1 MINADRYP
9 VVMLDRTTSLE
20 ILPMFMHRG
29 LFSNYSSLPDRSEIL
44 ENAKVELGVESLT
57 KEQERKALSDAKEY
71 KSASYVFRDY
81 GSYVIAFSARLY
93 LDHIKGIEKAIESIQ
108 QNDPDNNVDLEKA
121 LKRIRL
127 YKLAHKVALIILSE
141 AYIQRKYEELEIS
154 KERIINYLGL
164 DANDKYI
171 YQDLSDVIFSLR
183 WLDYQKFEYKTKN
196 PLSKNRK
203 SFGNFI
209 YNVEEDAKSYK
220 LWINK
225 MFFGCVEH
233 LITDEKHSEVERA
246 ELYQRGYVRYPT
258 SLIPLTK
265 DYSSAAYM
273 LVNFLVTDS
282 GNAKLK
288 EGDCKAV
295 AYKGSKL
302 IEEARITYSRKR
314 DAVDELLS
322 SLSEIE
328 LVEKIEPSLDELKQM
343 KPNRV
348 YDTVIKI
355 YIKKNSKAIND
366 EIKSNL
372 LVAKWG

>member
-1 MINADRYP
+1 MMNTNKYP
-9 VVMLDRTTSLE
+9 VVMLDRTTTHE
-20 ILPMFMHRG
+20 MLPMFMHRG
-29 LFSNYSSLPDRSEIL
+29 LFSNYSLLPDRSEIL
-44 ENAKVELGVESLT
+44 EIAKVELGVESLT
-57 KEQERKALSDAKEY
+57 KEQERKALSDVREY

-81 GSYVIAFSARLY
+81 GNYVIAFSASLY
-93 LDHIKGIEKAIESIQ
+93 LDHIQGIEKAIESKQ
-108 QNDPDNNVDLEKA
+108 QNNPDNILDLEKA
-121 LKRIRL
+121 LERIRL

-141 AYIQRKYEELEIS
+141 AYIQRKYEELEIT
-154 KERIINYLGL
+154 KEKIINYLGL
-164 DANDKYI
+164 DASDKYI
-171 YQDLSDVIFSLR
+171 YQDLSDVMFSLR

-209 YNVEEDAKSYK
+209 YNVDEDAKSFK
-220 LWINK
+220 VWVNK
-225 MFFGCVEH
+225 MFLGCVEH

-265 DYSSAAYM
+265 DYSGAAYM

-288 EGDCKAV
+288 EGNYKVV

-302 IEEARITYSRKR
+302 IAEAKIEHSRISV
-314 DAVDELLS
+314 AVKELIE
-322 SLSEIE
+322 SLEAIE
-328 LVEKIEPSLDELKQM
+328 LIEKTEPSIDELKLM
-343 KPNRV
+343 KPNGV
-348 YDTVIKI
+348 YNTVIKI
-355 YIKKNSKAIND
+355 YIKSTSAALDK

-372 LVAKWG
+372 LCAKCG